1 MNKATSII
9 EINGNRYD
17 AVSGQLIGAVKRAAR
32 QAIKPAQGLSIDGFT
47 HHRAAKAGAPA
58 KRSVH
63 ELKRRPEHSKA
74 LMRTAVKKP
83 VRAKS
88 EDNIKFRGLSP
99 DHARADRARHVP
111 KSSKVQRFGLLSFAR
126 SSEVKTGEVIVP
138 SPNLS
143 ARSAMAATAMLPSV
157 MTNASHYKL
166 ERLLDYALAH
176 ADAHKKSLGQST
188 RAHRKFIGRLPRWLS
203 ISLLIL
209 VALAATGFV
218 IWRQMPAASFK
229 LAATKAHVNANMP
242 TPISGYKIGLITSTQ
257 NAVTTTIQSISDS
270 SKKYTVTQQAYN
282 QPEASLAASTA
293 TGASGN
299 SFQVQTVKDQDKTL
313 LISQDKDK
321 STVTCTNGNNTVSV
335 IASGLDPAQVIEAGK
350 NACKSQ

>member
-17 AVSGQLIGAVKRAAR
+17 AVSGRLIGAVKKAAYH
-32 QAIKPAQGLSIDGFT
+32 AMKPARGLSIDGFT
-47 HHRAAKAGAPA
+47 RRAAKANVHA
-58 KRSVH
+58 KRSGH
-63 ELKRRPEHSKA
+63 ELKRHPEHSKT
-74 LMRTAVKKP
+74 LMRAAVKKP
-83 VRAKS
+83 ARAKS

-99 DHARADRARHVP
+99 DHARADRARRVP
-111 KSSKVQRFGLLSFAR
+111 QSSKVQRFGLTAFTHSPGA
-126 SSEVKTGEVIVP
+126 KTGEVIAP
-138 SPNLS
+138 SPS
-143 ARSAMAATAMLPSV
+143 SPARSAMAATATLPSV
-157 MTNASHYKL
+157 ITNASHYKL

-176 ADAHKKSLGQST
+176 ADAHKKSLDQST
-188 RAHRKFIGRLPRWLS
+188 RAHRKLFGRLPRWLA
-203 ISLLIL
+203 ISLLTVVLGTVI
-209 VALAATGFV
+209 GFV
-218 IWRQMPAASFK
+218 VWHQMPAASFK
-229 LAATKAHVNANMP
+229 LATTKAHINANMP
-242 TPISGYKIGLITSTQ
+242 TPISGYKIGPITSTQ

-270 SKKYTVTQQAYN
+270 SKKYTVTQQAYS
-282 QPEASLAASTA
+282 QPEASLAASAT

-335 IASGLDPAQVIEAGK
+335 TASGLDPAQVIEAGK